1 MLIETEPVHETE
13 LIATIETL
21 HSHDTLPSYILGQ
34 GHGLLLRL
42 GHRHNSPDCGASGGY
57 DSLSHHTLHEVGG
70 NLLVESLLFSTLL
83 SGSAL
88 LGSFGVQLGEG
99 NVIVQI

>member
-1 MLIETEPVHETE
+1 VLIKTESVHETE

-34 GHGLLLRL
+34 GHGFLLRL
-42 GHRHNSPDCGASGGY
+42 GHRHNSPDCGTSGGY

-70 NLLVESLLFSTLL
+70 NLLVECLLFSTLL

-88 LGSFGVQLGEG
+88 LGSFGVQLG
-99 NVIVQI
+99 

>member
-1 MLIETEPVHETE
+1 MLIKTEPVHETE

-34 GHGLLLRL
+34 GHSLLLRL
-42 GHRHNSPDCGASGGY
+42 GHRHYSPDSGTSRGY
-57 DSLSHHTLHEVGG
+57 DSLGHHTLHEVGC
-70 NLLVESLLFSTLL
+70 NLPVKGLLLGALL

-88 LGSFGVQLGEG
+88 LSSFGVQLG
-99 NVIVQI
+99 

>member
-1 MLIETEPVHETE
+1 MLIKTEPVHETE

-21 HSHDTLPSYILGQ
+21 HSHDTLPSYILGE

-42 GHRHNSPDCGASGGY
+42 GHRHDSLDSGTSGSY

-70 NLLVESLLFSTLL
+70 NLLVESLLLGALL
-83 SGSAL
+83 SRYLL
-88 LGSFGVQLGEG
+88 LGSFGVQLG
-99 NVIVQI
+99 

>member
-1 MLIETEPVHETE
+1 MLIKTEPVHETE
-13 LIATIETL
+13 FIATIETL

-42 GHRHNSPDCGASGGY
+42 GHRHNSPDCGTSGGY
-57 DSLSHHTLHEVGG
+57 DSLSDHTLHEVSR
-70 NLLVESLLFSTLL
+70 NLLIECLLFSTLL

-88 LGSFGVQLGEG
+88 LISFGV
-99 NVIVQI
+99 